1 MADTLLKPIPKING
15 FSLHRT
21 QLLPT
26 FVFLGLLLAVSLFIV
41 WSRLQVVTLDY
52 DISRL
57 ESELR
62 NLGQQ
67 TRQLRLEAASLSRPD
82 RIEALAKR
90 NLGLRFP
97 SSRQLIPVR

>member
-15 FSLHRT
+15 FSLHRP

-26 FVFLGLLLAVSLFIV
+26 FLFLGLVLAVSLFIV
-41 WSRLQVVTLDY
+41 WSRLQVVNLDY

-62 NLGQQ
+62 ALGQQ
-67 TRQLRLEAASLSRPD
+67 TQQLRLEAASLSRPD
-82 RIEALAKR
+82 RIEALAR
-90 NLGLRFP
+90 RDLGLRFP
-97 SSRQLIPVR
+97 TSRQIIPVR